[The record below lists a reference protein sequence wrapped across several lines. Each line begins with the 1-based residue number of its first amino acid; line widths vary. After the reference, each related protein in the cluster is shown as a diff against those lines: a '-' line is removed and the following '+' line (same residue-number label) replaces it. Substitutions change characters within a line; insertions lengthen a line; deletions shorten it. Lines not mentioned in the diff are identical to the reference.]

1 MAAQSKT
8 YRIVEGTSEPQD
20 FQILDDDENLV
31 GTGLDLD
38 VKVYLNGTL
47 VTTDAPTVAW
57 LSQAAG
63 TVRVSGIENLD
74 PGEYHV
80 RYTLTDSS
88 DKVGFVPGGPN
99 IVEADRWIIVP
110 AYA

>member
-1 MAAQSKT
+1 MATISKT

-20 FQILDDDENLV
+20 FQLYDEDVALV
-31 GTGLDLD
+31 GTGFTLGL
-38 VKVYLNGTL
+38 KVYLNGTL
-47 VTTDAPTVAW
+47 VTSAPTAAW

-63 TVRVSGIENLD
+63 TVRVSSMNLLSA
-74 PGEYHV
+74 GEYHV
-80 RYTLTDSS
+80 RYTLTDSGS
-88 DKVGFVPGGPN
+88 KVGFIPGGPN

>member
-20 FQILDDDENLV
+20 FQLLDDGVALV
-31 GTGLDLD
+31 GTGLTLGL
-38 VKVYLNGTL
+38 KVYLNGTL
-47 VTTDAPTVAW
+47 VTTSAPTVAW

-63 TVRVSGIENLD
+63 TVRVSGIDGLSS
-74 PGEYHV
+74 GEYHV
-80 RYTLTDSS
+80 RYTLTDSGG
-88 DKVGFVPGGPN
+88 KIGFVPGGPT
-99 IVEADRWIIVP
+99 ITEADRWIIVP